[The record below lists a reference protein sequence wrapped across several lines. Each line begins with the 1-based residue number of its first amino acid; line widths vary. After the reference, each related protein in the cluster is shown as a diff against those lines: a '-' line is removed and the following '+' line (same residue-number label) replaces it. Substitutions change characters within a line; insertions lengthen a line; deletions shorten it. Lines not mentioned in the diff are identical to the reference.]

1 MPQIIQMNLLRI
13 FTLSLGV
20 LIVSGAWFLGP
31 DIYSEYKGSKQVCEL
46 VLSNG
51 KTNDKGTRIYWEL
64 KYCFE
69 PDLCT
74 RKFTG
79 YTDTSFTREKI
90 VQELGARITCYRY
103 YNHKYEPKIYLSTHI
118 KNTLTKNIGVTL
130 LFACIWAIGL
140 GIMLFCLIFI
150 GEECIKVCRG
160 RITYR
165 QFWLKITKPD
175 FAFK

>member
-79 YTDTSFTREKI
+79 YTDTSTTRQKI
-90 VQELGARITCYRY
+90 VKKLGSYRKCYRF
-103 YNHKYEPKIYLSTHI
+103 YNLYYEPEIYLRKYIVNKSA
-118 KNTLTKNIGVTL
+118 GCTL
-130 LFACIWAIGL
+130 LFSCIWAIAL
-140 GIMLFCLIFI
+140 FIMLLCTVVVMDD
-150 GEECIKVCRG
+150 CIKLCRG
-160 RITYR
+160 KITYR

-175 FAFK
+175 SGLE